1 MIKKSCENTLYSKND
16 AKNFKALIFNNFLGG
31 KNNYQP
37 VASSISTF

>member
-16 AKNFKALIFNNFLGG
+16 TNNFKALIFNNFLGG

-37 VASSISTF
+37 VVSSISTF